1 MPDDL
6 TLRRTVIGGE
16 TVPDDYAVI
25 WDGLTIGR
33 IFKTVAVGGGADW
46 SWSCGLPNVPQRSG
60 QRGRAGS
67 MDAAKAAFR
76 TAWTALRSDL
86 SYEEIRQARAI
97 DQDRSRP
104 WHRRG

>member
-16 TVPDDYAVI
+16 TAPNDYVVI
-25 WDGLTIGR
+25 WDDLRIGR

-46 SWSCGLPNVPQRSG
+46 SWSCFLPNVPQRSG
-60 QRGRAGS
+60 HRGRAGS
-67 MDAAKAAFR
+67 LDAAKAAFR
-76 TAWTALRSDL
+76 TAWTALQSEL

-97 DQDRSRP
+97 GADRSRP
-104 WHRRG
+104 WHRP